1 MEPLDEAGRARVN
14 EALSHWQQGDCVLG
28 EHWFLFRSDVAGPL
42 TSAGAQAAAE
52 GADIV
57 EVETRGFMVVSQTCD
72 IVRDCERRA
81 FVQVSPLVE
90 VEPAVIREVESGR
103 RPMYAVVPALVD
115 EGLVADLDQVMT
127 VAKSVAAG
135 WKRVPGCET
144 DGEVRRLRRGLVRQR
159 GRVAFP
165 DTFVEF
171 MQPLSKRLSSKHDK
185 NSPEG
190 RALRALREIR
200 VRAAPSWAAE
210 EVELLLWFVRNV
222 EDEDFEGQDWTEFLD
237 QWLARIPKNGRFV
250 EVEGSVL
257 ALEDLTALE
266 YVESDPLD
274 LDHLSARR
282 KA

>member
-1 MEPLDEAGRARVN
+1 M
-14 EALSHWQQGDCVLG
+14 LG

-42 TSAGAQAAAE
+42 TSAGAQAAEE

-90 VEPAVIREVESGR
+90 VEPAVLREVESGR

-135 WKRVPGCET
+135 WRRVPGCET
-144 DGEVRRLRRGLVRQR
+144 DGEVRRLRQGLVRQR

-165 DTFVEF
+165 DDFAEF
-171 MQPLSKRLSSKHDK
+171 MEPLSKRLSSKHDK

-200 VRAAPSWAAE
+200 IRAAPSWEAA
-210 EVELLLWFVRNV
+210 EVELLIWFIRDAD
-222 EDEDFEGQDWTEFLD
+222 DEDFEGDDWTEFLD
-237 QWLARIPKNGRFV
+237 QWLARIPVNGRFV

-257 ALEDLTALE
+257 TLEDLTALE

-274 LDHLSARR
+274 LDHLSGRR

>member
-42 TSAGAQAAAE
+42 TSAGAQAAEE

-90 VEPAVIREVESGR
+90 VEPAVLREVESGR

-135 WKRVPGCET
+135 WRRVPGCET
-144 DGEVRRLRRGLVRQR
+144 DGEVRRLRQGLVRQR

-165 DTFVEF
+165 DDFAEF
-171 MQPLSKRLSSKHDK
+171 MEPLSKRLSSKHDK

-200 VRAAPSWAAE
+200 IRAAPSWEAA
-210 EVELLLWFVRNV
+210 EVELLIWFIRDAD
-222 EDEDFEGQDWTEFLD
+222 DEDFEGDDWTEFLD
-237 QWLARIPKNGRFV
+237 QWLARIPVNGRFV

-257 ALEDLTALE
+257 TLEDLTALE

-274 LDHLSARR
+274 LDHLSGRR